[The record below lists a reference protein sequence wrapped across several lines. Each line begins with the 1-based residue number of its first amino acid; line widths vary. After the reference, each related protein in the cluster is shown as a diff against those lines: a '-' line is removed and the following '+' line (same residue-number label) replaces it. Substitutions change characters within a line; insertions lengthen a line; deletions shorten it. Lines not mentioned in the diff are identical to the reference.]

1 MPPEYG
7 TVIRKTLLPCA
18 SWSRACVFFLTRAEE
33 LPQTPTELGDSHNKV
48 MPLKT
53 ADAEHKTGHGKSE
66 NKSTQWG
73 HRTCRARTHTHRRGA
88 RLE

>member
-1 MPPEYG
+1 MQAGVER
-7 TVIRKTLLPCA
+7 VR
-18 SWSRACVFFLTRAEE
+18 FLSRAEE

-73 HRTCRARTHTHRRGA
+73 HRTHTQTQMSGTARVNRFLTFIIWES
-88 RLE
+88 LIEL